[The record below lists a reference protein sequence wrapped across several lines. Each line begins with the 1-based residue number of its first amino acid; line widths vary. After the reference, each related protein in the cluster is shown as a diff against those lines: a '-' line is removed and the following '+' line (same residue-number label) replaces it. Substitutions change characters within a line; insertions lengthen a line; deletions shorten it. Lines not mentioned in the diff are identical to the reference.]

1 MTVAVTLILLSAL
14 NIFAQ
19 SFEVASIKVHPG
31 PASNINITTSGP
43 LFRASAQFVG
53 GLVLYAYNLKNYQL
67 AWASPDT
74 NIGETFFDIEAKAEG
89 DAAPKTDE
97 FRQML
102 QSLLADRFKLK
113 VHHEMRELSVF
124 ALVVGKSGPK
134 FKESAPDA
142 VASLRVGVNGRNQ
155 IMTVTKRT
163 LEDVVQ
169 QLPVYTGRP
178 VIDKT
183 GLTGTYDIKLEAT
196 PSFRINRDPDPAD
209 ISVFDAVQQ
218 QLGLKLE
225 AQKAMIDVLVIDH
238 VEKPTGN

>member
-1 MTVAVTLILLSAL
+1 
-14 NIFAQ
+14 
-19 SFEVASIKVHPG
+19 
-31 PASNINITTSGP
+31 
-43 LFRASAQFVG
+43 
-53 GLVLYAYNLKNYQL
+53 
-67 AWASPDT
+67 
-74 NIGETFFDIEAKAEG
+74 
-89 DAAPKTDE
+89 
-97 FRQML
+97 
-102 QSLLADRFKLK
+102 
-113 VHHEMRELSVF
+113 MRELSVF

-155 IMTVTKRT
+155 ITALTNRT
-163 LEDVVQ
+163 MADLVQ

-178 VIDKT
+178 VLDKT

>member
-1 MTVAVTLILLSAL
+1 MIRAIVALFLLSL
-14 NIFAQ
+14 GVFAQ

-31 PASNINITTSGP
+31 PASIMDITISGP
-43 LFRASAQFVG
+43 RFRASAQFVG

-67 AWASPDT
+67 AWTVPDT
-74 NIGETFFDIEAKAEG
+74 NLADTFFDIEAKADG
-89 DAAPKTDE
+89 DAVPTTAE

-102 QSLLADRFKLK
+102 QSLLTDRFKLK
-113 VHHEMRELSVF
+113 FHHESREIPVF
-124 ALVVGKSGPK
+124 ALVVGKNGPK
-134 FKESAPDA
+134 FKESAPDV
-142 VASLRVGVNGRNQ
+142 VASLHVGVNGRNQ
-155 IMTVTKRT
+155 IMTLTKRT
-163 LEDVVQ
+163 LADVVQ

-209 ISVFDAVQQ
+209 ISAFDAVQQ

-225 AQKAMIDVLVIDH
+225 AQKAMIDVLVVDH